1 MSRLVLAILCAL
13 MALAG
18 CESKNAPETSTIQ
31 LVRTVEV
38 REGRLQHL
46 LSFNGVLEPVTRA
59 RLAFQSPGVVRARP
73 AQMGQVVR
81 QGELL
86 ATLDNPE
93 LGPAQKSAAA
103 RLQESLSQRDQAERD
118 LARLRSLSETGAV
131 GEEQV
136 EQKAADL
143 ASLQANV
150 SRAEADLTGTRQR
163 LEDAALLAPFD
174 GVISLVKVEPGEFVS
189 AGQEVMAIGG
199 LDKVEVRILVPAS
212 LVSKLRIGDTL
223 TVRVPQLG
231 DDDSTGVVSELSAIG
246 EKATGLFP
254 VTVELSVDPATT
266 MIRAGMQAETV
277 LDNADV
283 EGLIVPLRA
292 IVDPVGGDPKVYIVN
307 GDKVREVAVK
317 ILAIANGE
325 VAVSAPGQSLAGG
338 DLVVIAGHRSLTG
351 DQQVRLMK

>member
-1 MSRLVLAILCAL
+1 
-13 MALAG
+13 
-18 CESKNAPETSTIQ
+18 
-31 LVRTVEV
+31 
-38 REGRLQHL
+38 
-46 LSFNGVLEPVTRA
+46 
-59 RLAFQSPGVVRARP
+59 
-73 AQMGQVVR
+73 
-81 QGELL
+81 
-86 ATLDNPE
+86 
-93 LGPAQKSAAA
+93 
-103 RLQESLSQRDQAERD
+103 
-118 LARLRSLSETGAV
+118 
-131 GEEQV
+131 
-136 EQKAADL
+136 
-143 ASLQANV
+143 LQANV

-223 TVRVPQLG
+223 TVKVPQLG

-246 EKATGLFP
+246 EKETGLFP
-254 VTVELSVDPATT
+254 VTVEVSVDPATT

-292 IVDPVGGDPKVYIVN
+292 IVDPVGGDPKVYIVD

-325 VAVSAPGQSLAGG
+325 VAVSAPGQNLAGG
-338 DLVVIAGHRSLTG
+338 DLVVIAGHGSLTG
-351 DQQVRLMK
+351 DQQVRLMQ

>member
-1 MSRLVLAILCAL
+1 M
-13 MALAG
+13 
-18 CESKNAPETSTIQ
+18 
-31 LVRTVEV
+31 
-38 REGRLQHL
+38 
-46 LSFNGVLEPVTRA
+46 
-59 RLAFQSPGVVRARP
+59 
-73 AQMGQVVR
+73 
-81 QGELL
+81 
-86 ATLDNPE
+86 
-93 LGPAQKSAAA
+93 
-103 RLQESLSQRDQAERD
+103 
-118 LARLRSLSETGAV
+118 
-131 GEEQV
+131 
-136 EQKAADL
+136 
-143 ASLQANV
+143 
-150 SRAEADLTGTRQR
+150 
-163 LEDAALLAPFD
+163 
-174 GVISLVKVEPGEFVS
+174 
-189 AGQEVMAIGG
+189 
-199 LDKVEVRILVPAS
+199 PAS